1 MSRIILFDNEVRDHL
16 LPLTYTRPVCEL
28 RVGILTIREK
38 WERWLNMPVSYITQ
52 DYLAEK
58 YPIDHSNVNYIING
72 SVLPSP
78 QLVRLIQQMELN
90 EAYLQGEELIVA
102 KLDEEQIENLIK
114 DDDIGE
120 LQGFDLEGTEFLKI
134 NHLWDLY
141 KINDQAI
148 REDFE
153 LITKGRT
160 SQALSDTNQLIGS
173 PDNLFIEEGA
183 IVEGSILNTKK
194 GPIYIGAKAEIME
207 GCMIRG
213 SFALGEHTV
222 IKMGAKIY
230 GATTIGPFS
239 KVGGEINNSVI
250 LGYTNKGHD
259 GYLGNSVL
267 GEWCNIGADTN
278 ISNLK
283 NNYDEIK
290 LWNYPARRFVKTGQ
304 QFCGLI
310 MGDHS
315 KTGIN
320 TMINT
325 GTIIGVSCNV
335 FGEGFPRNF
344 IPSFTW
350 GGKQGF
356 QTYRTN
362 KAFDTAERVMV
373 RRNIKFDVQ
382 ERLVLLR
389 VFEDTTQFRT
399 WDKD

>member
-58 YPIDHSNVNYIING
+58 YAIDHSNVNYIING

-120 LQGFDLEGTEFLKI
+120 LQGFDLEGTDFLKI

-160 SQALSDTNQLIGS
+160 SQSLSDTNQLIGS
-173 PDNLFIEEGA
+173 TDDLFIEDGA
-183 IVEGSILNTKK
+183 TVEGSVLNTKR
-194 GPIYIGAKAEIME
+194 GPIYIGANTEIME

-213 SFALGEHTV
+213 SFALCDNAI

-239 KVGGEINNSVI
+239 KVGGEINNSI
-250 LGYTNKGHD
+250 ITGYSNKGHD
-259 GYLGNSVL
+259 GYLGNSIL
-267 GEWCNIGADTN
+267 GSWCNIGADTN

-320 TMINT
+320 TMLNT

-362 KAFDTAERVMV
+362 KAFDTAERVMI
-373 RRNIKFDVQ
+373 RRDIKFDVQ
-382 ERLVLLR
+382 ERLILLR
-389 VFEDTTQFRT
+389 VFEDTTQYRT